1 VIKKLLKASWI
12 LFLAALVLSASCAFA
27 QSDLI
32 AIDVLIQPGP
42 KMMSEAEE
50 WNAMMRDQ
58 NPGGFELDEEHA
70 PHITLIQRF
79 IAESD
84 LPQVL
89 EAVGKVKSNFDISS
103 LEMTATGLYYI
114 PTGENGLAGIVIEPT
129 AQLHAFSKRLST
141 LLMSMREKEGVSP
154 HSFLTSPV
162 HRLIRSCS
170 ST

>member
-114 PTGENGLAGIVIEPT
+114 PTGENGLAGIVI
-129 AQLHAFSKRLST
+129 
-141 LLMSMREKEGVSP
+141 
-154 HSFLTSPV
+154 
-162 HRLIRSCS
+162 
-170 ST
+170 